1 MRAAGFFDTTSHPEI
16 SDIASPTMSTLDNKG
31 GDSGTL
37 LWTLLK
43 KELEDDESGFK
54 HRVSALD
61 YAIKGV
67 CCVDLEGL
75 HDKVAGHLIS
85 SDAIEE
91 NFPWNGCK
99 FAAMAVMHC
108 VSARDAASK
117 RAAVQPVCR
126 SLGGCT
132 IPPPTEL
139 SHIRW
144 PYELSQKY
152 STAVEDT
159 VSHGICTAILVSVTD
174 VEIMRNPSKSGGRT
188 SRPGTFAHCFVIAVS
203 RGGFYLY
210 QAYGPRGYTLF
221 QNMEHHS
228 ESGDGIT
235 FPLSLAEGKNWV
247 KHFEEFSGELSGVW
261 TQPVNDAYAYC
272 FDVDLAKMGRMQIG
286 SQLDAYFTTLA
297 VKFDGGRVR
306 ENLALLPK
314 PDKASYP
321 KCYDGV
327 VAKAERAPAEST
339 PDGGTPHYYVPVI
352 LRCAKCGKNDG
363 RNKQCGQCKK
373 VKYCSRECQVADWDT
388 RHKRVCKLLALK

>member
-1 MRAAGFFDTTSHPEI
+1 
-16 SDIASPTMSTLDNKG
+16 
-31 GDSGTL
+31 GDAGTL

-43 KELEDDESGFK
+43 KELEDDENGFK

-61 YAIKGV
+61 YVIKGV
-67 CCVDLEGL
+67 CCVHLEGL
-75 HDKVAGHLIS
+75 HDKVAGHLIP

-91 NFPWNGCK
+91 KFPWNGCK
-99 FAAMAVMHC
+99 FAAMAVMPC

-117 RAAVQPVCR
+117 RTAVQPICR

-132 IPPPTEL
+132 IPHPTAL
-139 SHIRW
+139 SHNRW
-144 PYELSQKY
+144 LYELSEKY

-159 VSHGICTAILVSVTD
+159 LSHSICTAILVSVTD
-174 VEIMRNPSKSGGRT
+174 VEIVRNPSKNGVRSTR
-188 SRPGTFAHCFVIAVS
+188 
-203 RGGFYLY
+203 
-210 QAYGPRGYTLF
+210 YTLL
-221 QNMEHHS
+221 QNMEYHS
-228 ESGDGIT
+228 EYGDGIS

-247 KHFEEFSGELSGVW
+247 KRFEDFSGELSGVW

-272 FDVDLAKMGRMQIG
+272 FDVDLAKMGCMQNG

-306 ENLALLPK
+306 ENLTLLPK

-339 PDGGTPHYYVPVI
+339 PDGGTPDYYAPVI
-352 LRCAKCGKNDG
+352 LRCTMWTM
-363 RNKQCGQCKK
+363 
-373 VKYCSRECQVADWDT
+373 RES
-388 RHKRVCKLLALK
+388 